1 MLSTDDSPYA
11 LCPDTPE
18 LLEQMV
24 VAVGSARADGIPNG
38 TKNADEWGFKWL
50 VRYGEATGNRWMR
63 PREATTYVD
72 RTREEYFYPLAIVWI
87 AQMMN
92 PSARRAKSGFTQAQP
107 TSTLNA
113 VYGHMRVMR
122 DCSRHRPDTRIMRDT
137 LKGLCAQYKQIF
149 GNDAFVPQRAQPFAL
164 RHLLEMAGLL
174 ADNQVVGW
182 ASPKQAAMLA
192 MCTHGGS
199 TGTRKDEEVGD
210 DALRRAN
217 FWWVDANGV
226 PLPRT
231 SDVLLTRRN
240 GDMLCGRSTCSKCDR
255 LNTEW
260 GAKLQWFRLD
270 DTNPLNFAW
279 RWLQYERRFPCPS
292 GREAEWPA
300 FSPYGDARP
309 FSSREV
315 DSSLKTLMRLVM
327 TEEEVDAHSW
337 HSYRVTLAMAIMA
350 MVTTNGR
357 TQAKKDEAEAIAQA
371 LCRWKS
377 IEAVRIYARWN
388 PADYADYVDT
398 ATRTDASLTHDIDM
412 PEVNPTDVIR
422 ELEATIAALG
432 GSNAKAQRVS
442 QGDAEVPSR
451 THKKAKVIET
461 AEDASTVGKH
471 MATHDLGNGVVVN
484 DVGVDPWGVLGTV
497 ANVHHSFWGL
507 SGNSTS
513 ACRVVGYIGNFKFPG
528 GGRSPHT
535 YIIEEEGNKYPIRHS
550 ALAAALD
557 AATRSRLQKAPLPR
571 VTGAA
576 RVQRRKPIAA
586 VGARRPPTEGRSP
599 GAPAPRRQ
607 PTVRI
612 VAATKKQATKAPT
625 KAAPCAACARPRR
638 IHAASGVTRF
648 LAGPAQAPS
657 AAHKQARRLLAAD
670 SQGARA

>member
-1 MLSTDDSPYA
+1 
-11 LCPDTPE
+11 
-18 LLEQMV
+18 
-24 VAVGSARADGIPNG
+24 
-38 TKNADEWGFKWL
+38 
-50 VRYGEATGNRWMR
+50 
-63 PREATTYVD
+63 
-72 RTREEYFYPLAIVWI
+72 
-87 AQMMN
+87 
-92 PSARRAKSGFTQAQP
+92 
-107 TSTLNA
+107 
-113 VYGHMRVMR
+113 
-122 DCSRHRPDTRIMRDT
+122 
-137 LKGLCAQYKQIF
+137 
-149 GNDAFVPQRAQPFAL
+149 
-164 RHLLEMAGLL
+164 
-174 ADNQVVGW
+174 
-182 ASPKQAAMLA
+182 
-192 MCTHGGS
+192 
-199 TGTRKDEEVGD
+199 
-210 DALRRAN
+210 
-217 FWWVDANGV
+217 
-226 PLPRT
+226 
-231 SDVLLTRRN
+231 
-240 GDMLCGRSTCSKCDR
+240 
-255 LNTEW
+255 
-260 GAKLQWFRLD
+260 
-270 DTNPLNFAW
+270 
-279 RWLQYERRFPCPS
+279 
-292 GREAEWPA
+292 
-300 FSPYGDARP
+300 
-309 FSSREV
+309 
-315 DSSLKTLMRLVM
+315 M

-586 VGARRPPTEGRSP
+586 VGDKQPPTQGRSPGAPATRRQPTVRIVAATKKQATKAPTQRKPKAAVGAKQPPTQERSP

-612 VAATKKQATKAPT
+612 VAATKRQATKAPT